1 MPSRLNRTL
10 LSLAVAV
17 LPQLASAELPFTA
30 QSMAHLQATIDFCGR
45 SAPKEAEQF
54 QEQVKQLVRSLPAKE
69 VSTLMESDDYK
80 STYEAISS
88 ALGQLGPHDADDTC
102 QRLLHP
108 KQ

>member
-1 MPSRLNRTL
+1 MLIKLNRIL
-10 LSLAVAV
+10 CLPAVAL
-17 LPQLASAELPFTA
+17 LPQLAGAELPFTA

-45 SAPKEAEQF
+45 SAPKEAAQF

-69 VSTLMESDDYK
+69 VTSVLESDDYK
-80 STYEAISS
+80 SAYEAIST

-108 KQ
+108 QQ